1 MWRCQGRRVWQRR
14 RTREGDR
21 DVGPVR
27 PAARRGVPRDRRR
40 ARPRLAARRAH
51 PDPRHGGA
59 QVGGRAAHAA
69 HLRHGGREPDG
80 RRLQGRPSRASGL
93 VPQPAR
99 APGRPRPDPRRPLR
113 RAGARRDGRGAPGA
127 VAADGRD
134 LARLRGLPGEDRPR
148 DPDRRARARGGAR
161 IGLNGDM
168 NLRAGVDLGGTK
180 IQAVVV
186 DERFNVLGDD
196 RLPTPTR
203 GGPPDVAAAIVESV
217 RNAADAAGADASELG
232 SIGVGSPGDVDD
244 ENGTVASASNLP
256 KWEGSFPLAGVL
268 QDELGAA
275 VSLGNDV
282 NVATMAEATLGAGQ
296 GYNSM
301 LGVFWGTGVGG
312 GVVIDG
318 KLWLGRDA
326 AGEIGHMVVKLGG
339 AKCPCGRHGCMEAYA
354 GRGAMEARARELA
367 RKGEQTDLFAIM
379 EKKGRQRLTSGIW
392 ARALVRQDPM
402 AVRLVDRAI
411 EALGAGVASAVNLLD
426 VEAVILGGGLGV
438 RLGDPYRK
446 RLEHA
451 MLPHIFADHR
461 PPPVLLA
468 QLGDLGGA
476 VGAALLTSES
486 KTVRA

>member
-1 MWRCQGRRVWQRR
+1 MQ
-14 RTREGDR
+14 
-21 DVGPVR
+21 
-27 PAARRGVPRDRRR
+27 
-40 ARPRLAARRAH
+40 
-51 PDPRHGGA
+51 
-59 QVGGRAAHAA
+59 
-69 HLRHGGREPDG
+69 
-80 RRLQGRPSRASGL
+80 
-93 VPQPAR
+93 
-99 APGRPRPDPRRPLR
+99 
-113 RAGARRDGRGAPGA
+113 
-127 VAADGRD
+127 
-134 LARLRGLPGEDRPR
+134 
-148 DPDRRARARGGAR
+148 
-161 IGLNGDM
+161 
-168 NLRAGVDLGGTK
+168 LRAGVDLGGTK

-186 DERFNVLGDD
+186 DERYSTLGQQ
-196 RLPTPTR
+196 RAPTPTK
-203 GGPPDVAAAIVESV
+203 GGPPDVAAAIIETV
-217 RNAADAAGADASELG
+217 RGAAAEADVDPRDLSA
-232 SIGVGSPGDVDD
+232 IGVGSPGDVDD
-244 ENGTVASASNLP
+244 ESGTVTSARNLP
-256 KWEGSFPLAGVL
+256 GWEGSFPLAGVL
-268 QDELGAA
+268 QDELGAP

-296 GYNSM
+296 GYGSM

-312 GVVIDG
+312 GVVLDG

-326 AGEIGHMVVKLGG
+326 AGEIGHMVVKVGG

-354 GRGAMEARARELA
+354 GRGAMEARARELV

-379 EKKGRQRLTSGIW
+379 EKKGRERLTSGIW

-426 VEAVILGGGLGV
+426 VEAVVLGGGLGV

-476 VGAALLTSES
+476 VGAALL
-486 KTVRA
+486 VRTGEPAVASA